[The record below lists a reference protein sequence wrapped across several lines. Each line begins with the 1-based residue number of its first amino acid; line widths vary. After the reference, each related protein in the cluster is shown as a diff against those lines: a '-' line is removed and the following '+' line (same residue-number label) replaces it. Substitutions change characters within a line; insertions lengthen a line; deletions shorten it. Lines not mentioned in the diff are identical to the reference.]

1 MISKEKFKEKFI
13 TINGWLGSF
22 SILLAYSLLSIESE
36 EKLLMDSLNFYGSLT
51 IGIVCYQ
58 QKAYQPLFLE
68 VCWFGV
74 TTYSFIK
81 NIMDD
86 E

>member
-1 MISKEKFKEKFI
+1 MITKEQFI
-13 TINGWLGSF
+13 NINGWIGSL
-22 SILLAYSLLSIESE
+22 SILFAYFLLSIESE
-36 EKLLMDSLNFYGSLT
+36 EELLMNCLNLYGSLT
-51 IGIVCYQ
+51 IGYICYQ

-74 TTYSFIK
+74 TIYSFIK
-81 NIMDD
+81 NLMDHNN

>member
-1 MISKEKFKEKFI
+1 MITKEKI
-13 TINGWLGSF
+13 ININGWLGSL
-22 SILLAYSLLSIESE
+22 SVLLAYSLLSIESE
-36 EKLLMDSLNFYGSLT
+36 EKLLMDSLNLYGSLT
-51 IGIVCYQ
+51 LGTICYQ

-74 TTYSFIK
+74 TIYSFIK